1 MAMGK
6 DQMPALIR
14 ESEENRRMQEM
25 RKQYERMLQMNGE
38 NAMTSDDLYPDL
50 KELVINTDNP
60 VITKLLAMDSLGS
73 KDEEASRLA
82 LHCYDQARLAH
93 GSLDSEG
100 LQRFLKYNSELLNKT
115 IAD

>member
-1 MAMGK
+1 
-6 DQMPALIR
+6 
-14 ESEENRRMQEM
+14 M

-60 VITKLLAMDSLGS
+60 VVTKLLAMDSLGN
-73 KDEEASRLA
+73 KDEEAARLA

-115 IAD
+115 LAD

>member
-1 MAMGK
+1 
-6 DQMPALIR
+6 
-14 ESEENRRMQEM
+14 
-25 RKQYERMLQMNGE
+25 
-38 NAMTSDDLYPDL
+38 
-50 KELVINTDNP
+50 
-60 VITKLLAMDSLGS
+60 MDSLGS